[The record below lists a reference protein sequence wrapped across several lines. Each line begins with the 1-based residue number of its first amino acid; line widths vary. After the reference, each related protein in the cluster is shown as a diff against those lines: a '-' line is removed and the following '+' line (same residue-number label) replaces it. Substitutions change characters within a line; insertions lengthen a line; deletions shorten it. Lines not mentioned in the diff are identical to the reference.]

1 MKSLKTIAAG
11 AAIAGALGFAAVG
24 VGAGVASASPVP
36 GNQFSQDRGWGHGP
50 GWDHGGGDWRGG
62 GPGYWAPPPPPPPYY
77 GYGGYGP
84 PPPPCLSGPLGF
96 VQVCA

>member
-11 AAIAGALGFAAVG
+11 AAIAGALGFAAI
-24 VGAGVASASPVP
+24 GADTAVASAAPAP
-36 GNQFSQDRGWGHGP
+36 GAGHFAQDRWDHGHGP
-50 GWDHGGGDWRGG
+50 GWG
-62 GPGYWAPPPPPPPYY
+62 GPGYWAPPPPPPPPYY